1 MMTAGKRLVRVII
14 DPDRC
19 VGSALCVGT
28 DPQRFAVGPDGK
40 AQYVGAN
47 FDTALAEDAAELCP
61 QTAITL
67 DYEDDDT

>member
-1 MMTAGKRLVRVII
+1 MSAEKRLVRVRI

-28 DPQRFAVGPDGK
+28 DTQRFALGPDGK

-47 FDTALAEDAAELCP
+47 FDADLAEDAAELCP
-61 QTAITL
+61 QSAITL
-67 DYEDDDT
+67 DYEDET

>member
-1 MMTAGKRLVRVII
+1 MGAGKRLVRVII

-28 DPQRFAVGPDGK
+28 DPQRFALGPDGK

-47 FDTALAEDAAELCP
+47 LDADLAEDAAELCP
-61 QTAITL
+61 QSAITL
-67 DYEDDDT
+67 DCEDET